1 MNKLIALALVAGL
14 APFAFADDGNSATI
28 TNVPASVVIYSPVT
42 LNYTGKLDFG
52 QVVVT
57 DTTKTATVALNASK
71 VATYTNCAAF
81 NGTISGANGAVL
93 NIPTFTGTKD
103 ASLQVGVS
111 SYSATMQD
119 CTIALTQPSVT
130 QSGINF
136 SFPVFGTLTIPAN
149 VTGSKSGLVSVT
161 VAYL

>member
-28 TNVPASVVIYSPVT
+28 SNVNAAVVIYSPVT
-42 LNYTGKLDFG
+42 LSATGKLDFG
-52 QVVVT
+52 KVVIT
-57 DTTKTATVALNASK
+57 DTTQIASVALNGSK

-81 NGTISGANGAVL
+81 NGTVSGAGGAVL
-93 NIPTFTGTKD
+93 NFPTFTGTKD
-103 ASLQVGVS
+103 SSLSVGVT

-119 CTIALTQPSVT
+119 CTINLATPVVV
-130 QSGINF
+130 QSGTGF
-136 SFPVFGTLTIPAN
+136 TFPVFGTLNIP
-149 VTGSKSGLVSVT
+149 VGITGSKSGLVSVT